1 MGIINRDEALVHS
14 NVGGATSPSSPPL
27 LAVRVSAPAVSDGA
41 AVDFASLLQQAY
53 AEKQGNVAATSIA
66 ANLPQS
72 VTSTSLQVPAAAVSL
87 PALAPVGRAC
97 YTHGAMVQ
105 LMLERP
111 DYTHAML
118 CAHFAR
124 PASWLAAVLA
134 SEAFQQALDP
144 YRHLIVDP
152 SLTASLQE
160 RYKALAIRT
169 SNVMMDKLNDEKVTD
184 FMVLKSGEIAMKAL
198 GMGTKSEA
206 APPPAAAPAATDTLA
221 ERLMAALD
229 RRDNARTIDANSA
242 EDADEDSP
250 HGNV

>member
-1 MGIINRDEALVHS
+1 MPITNQGQPPSAALCAASVANMS
-14 NVGGATSPSSPPL
+14 M
-27 LAVRVSAPAVSDGA
+27 APAADAGSMLADLVREAHASANAAEDGKSA
-41 AVDFASLLQQAY
+41 APSTA
-53 AEKQGNVAATSIA
+53 IR
-66 ANLPQS
+66 LPQS
-72 VTSTSLQVPAAAVSL
+72 AASTSLAVAPAPSL

-134 SEAFQQALDP
+134 SEAFQQAMDP

-229 RRDNARTIDANSA
+229 RRDNARTIDSNSA